1 LLRNNQG
8 VRRGNG
14 LALRRIVV
22 ELHRV
27 DRLVL
32 ADQNQRF
39 LVSFYAVFVHFRIRD
54 DTPLL
59 NEPEQQRVNVV
70 LLEFGVQG
78 IQVESPKPFR
88 SRLLNVEDT
97 QEMV

>member
-1 LLRNNQG
+1 
-8 VRRGNG
+8 
-14 LALRRIVV
+14 
-22 ELHRV
+22 
-27 DRLVL
+27 
-32 ADQNQRF
+32 
-39 LVSFYAVFVHFRIRD
+39 VHFRIRD